1 MDNGPRRS
9 LRSNFEPGSPRE
21 AVRRA
26 QWKAL
31 GLTDADLLKPK
42 IAVVNTSSEL
52 AICFSHLD
60 GIARVVKEAV
70 REVGGLPFE
79 IRTAAPSDF
88 IISAGAQGGYMLA
101 SRDLVVN
108 DMEIAVEGAQLDG
121 MICLSS
127 CDKTPPAHLM
137 AAGRFNIPTIL
148 VICGYQPSG
157 HYNGAHVDIE
167 EVFIGSVRAMFGKL
181 SKETLAGMC
190 DHAITGP
197 GVCAGMGT
205 ANSMHIACEALGM
218 TLPGAAPV
226 LANSPKMFE
235 LARQSGRRIVE
246 MVWEDL
252 KPRDV
257 MTAGAFRNAVAAV
270 LAVSGSI
277 NCVKHLQAAAVEAG
291 LDLDV
296 FSLFNELGARVPVL
310 SAVAPNGAHTI
321 DQFEAA
327 GGAQALLATLA
338 PELDLGVRTVTGR
351 TLGDDLA
358 GITLHDAD
366 VIRPLDRAYS
376 RAASIVVLRGTLAPE
391 SAIARPGL
399 RPPGQPTALTGPA
412 LVFDSVPDALAALQR
427 GELRRGQ
434 VLVLRGCGPVG
445 GPGMAG
451 SASRVV
457 FAIYAQ
463 GLENDVAF
471 VTDGQLSGLCNK
483 GLTVAEVSPESGV
496 GGPLALVEN
505 GDSIAVDIETAQLD
519 LEVAEEELA
528 TRRVRLGKPKLSPAT
543 GYLSLYRR
551 SVQPMSTGAVLVDTE
566 ERRRR
571 G

>member
-1 MDNGPRRS
+1 
-9 LRSNFEPGSPRE
+9 
-21 AVRRA
+21 
-26 QWKAL
+26 
-31 GLTDADLLKPK
+31 
-42 IAVVNTSSEL
+42 
-52 AICFSHLD
+52 
-60 GIARVVKEAV
+60 
-70 REVGGLPFE
+70 
-79 IRTAAPSDF
+79 
-88 IISAGAQGGYMLA
+88 
-101 SRDLVVN
+101 
-108 DMEIAVEGAQLDG
+108 
-121 MICLSS
+121 
-127 CDKTPPAHLM
+127 
-137 AAGRFNIPTIL
+137 
-148 VICGYQPSG
+148 
-157 HYNGAHVDIE
+157 
-167 EVFIGSVRAMFGKL
+167 
-181 SKETLAGMC
+181 
-190 DHAITGP
+190 
-197 GVCAGMGT
+197 
-205 ANSMHIACEALGM
+205 
-218 TLPGAAPV
+218 
-226 LANSPKMFE
+226 
-235 LARQSGRRIVE
+235 

-277 NCVKHLQAAAVEAG
+277 NCVKHLQATAVEAG

-327 GGAQALLATLA
+327 GGAQALLATLT

-351 TLGDDLA
+351 TLGEDLA
-358 GITLHDAD
+358 GTAVRDAD
-366 VIRPLDRAYS
+366 VIRPLNLAYS
-376 RAASIVVLRGTLAPE
+376 RAASIVVLRGSLAPE

-427 GELRRGQ
+427 GELRPGQ

-457 FAIYAQ
+457 FAIYAE

-496 GGPLALVEN
+496 GGPLALVQN
-505 GDSIAVDIETAQLD
+505 GDAIAVDIEAARLD
-519 LEVAEEELA
+519 LDVAEAELA
-528 TRRVRLGKPKLSPAT
+528 ARRERLGPPRVAPAH
-543 GYLSLYRR
+543 GYLSVYRR
-551 SVQPMSTGAVLVDTE
+551 VVQPMSTGAVLID
-566 ERRRR
+566 R
-571 G
+571 GQA

>member
-1 MDNGPRRS
+1 
-9 LRSNFEPGSPRE
+9 
-21 AVRRA
+21 
-26 QWKAL
+26 
-31 GLTDADLLKPK
+31 
-42 IAVVNTSSEL
+42 
-52 AICFSHLD
+52 
-60 GIARVVKEAV
+60 
-70 REVGGLPFE
+70 
-79 IRTAAPSDF
+79 
-88 IISAGAQGGYMLA
+88 
-101 SRDLVVN
+101 
-108 DMEIAVEGAQLDG
+108 

-137 AAGRFNIPTIL
+137 AAGRFNIPSIL

-218 TLPGAAPV
+218 TLPGAAPI
-226 LANSPKMFE
+226 LANSPAMFE
-235 LARQSGRRIVE
+235 QARQSGRRIVE

-257 MTAGAFRNAVAAV
+257 MTPGAFRNAVAAV

-277 NCVKHLQAAAVEAG
+277 NCVKHLQATAVEAG

-296 FSLFNELGARVPVL
+296 FSLFNELGAQVPVL
-310 SAVAPNGAHTI
+310 SAVAPNGTHTI

-327 GGAQALLATLA
+327 GATRALLKTLS
-338 PELDLGVRTVTGR
+338 PLLDLQARTVTGR

-358 GITLHDAD
+358 TAATGDDD
-366 VIRPLDRAYS
+366 VIRPLDRPYS
-376 RAASIVVLRGTLAPE
+376 RAASIVVLRGSLAPE

-399 RPPGQPTALTGPA
+399 RPAGQPTRLTGPA
-412 LVFDSVPDALAALQR
+412 LVFDSVPDAMAALQR

-457 FAIYAQ
+457 FAIYAE

-483 GLTVAEVSPESGV
+483 GLTVAEVSPEAGV
-496 GGPLALVEN
+496 GGPLALIEN
-505 GDSIAVDIETAQLD
+505 GDIITVDVDALRLD
-519 LEVAEEELA
+519 LDVAESELTA
-528 TRRVRLGKPKLSPAT
+528 RRARLGEPTLSPAT
-543 GYLSLYRR
+543 GYLSIYRR
-551 SVQPMSTGAVLVDTE
+551 SVQPMSTGAVLI
-566 ERRRR
+566 ERKS
-571 G
+571 